1 MKTTQPTPTLICIS
15 SDETMVTYSYKGEIG
30 QAEIQQDQDGDN
42 YYFVDGKVYY
52 IPLISNYS
60 F

>member
-1 MKTTQPTPTLICIS
+1 MQTLTTPTLICIS
-15 SDETMVTYSYKGEIG
+15 SNETMVTYSYNGIID

-52 IPLISNYS
+52 IPLILNYS

>member
-1 MKTTQPTPTLICIS
+1 MKTQPTPTLICIS
-15 SDETMVTYSYKGEIG
+15 SDETTATYSYKGIID
-30 QAEIQQDQDGDN
+30 QAEIQQDQDGDS
-42 YYFVDGKVYY
+42 YYLVGGKAYY